1 MAGFVQLVADMDEI
15 IADVLG
21 DGEFGYLD
29 RSGRQVGNAAV
40 IVEEGVERM
49 EAGAL
54 DRYRTIA
61 CRKAVLQPLDRKG
74 AFLDSDGQVLA
85 HRRHPCRRRRLD
97 HFLRG
102 ARMSDVID
110 VQTAVIG
117 QLLDLLA
124 VVPAFRRR
132 RP

>member
-1 MAGFVQLVADMDEI
+1 MAGFSELVADMDEI

-61 CRKAVLQPLDRKG
+61 CRKAELQPLDRKG
-74 AFLDSDGQVLA
+74 RSSIPMARSGASTASTPTTATGSLSTWCPNERRDRCTDRG
-85 HRRHPCRRRRLD
+85 HRP
-97 HFLRG
+97 
-102 ARMSDVID
+102 
-110 VQTAVIG
+110 TAG
-117 QLLDLLA
+117 
-124 VVPAFRRR
+124 PAGCGTGVRRR

>member
-1 MAGFVQLVADMDEI
+1 MVGFSELVADMDEI

-29 RSGRQVGNAAV
+29 RSGRQIGNAAV

-61 CRKAVLQPLDRKG
+61 CRKAELQPLDRKG
-74 AFLDSDGQVLA
+74 AFLDSDGQVW
-85 HRRHPCRRRRLD
+85 R
-97 HFLRG
+97 
-102 ARMSDVID
+102 ID
-110 VQTAVIG
+110 GIHADDGDWITFY
-117 QLLDLLA
+117 
-124 VVPAFRRR
+124 VVPE
-132 RP
+132 

>member
-1 MAGFVQLVADMDEI
+1 MDEI

-61 CRKAVLQPLDRKG
+61 CREAFLQPLIERG
-74 AFLDSDGQVLA
+74 VPRFRWPGLA

-97 HFLRG
+97 HFLR
-102 ARMSDVID
+102 
-110 VQTAVIG
+110 
-117 QLLDLLA
+117 
-124 VVPAFRRR
+124 VPE
-132 RP
+132 

>member
-1 MAGFVQLVADMDEI
+1 MAGFSELVADMDEI

-61 CRKAVLQPLDRKG
+61 CRKTELQPLDRKG
-74 AFLDSDGQVLA
+74 AFLDSDGQVW
-85 HRRHPCRRRRLD
+85 R
-97 HFLRG
+97 
-102 ARMSDVID
+102 ID
-110 VQTAVIG
+110 GIHADDGDWITFY
-117 QLLDLLA
+117 
-124 VVPAFRRR
+124 VVPE
-132 RP
+132 